1 MKKWIIIIVVVL
13 VALIAIGIFY
23 EAGYLH
29 FKSSTLSALVAA
41 LACPYM
47 FIKNK
52 LFNRNSP
59 ESVNDII
66 NRAKDGLINDEEHR
80 TEYDAQVF
88 AKEQEINELKA
99 QVNHLTTQI
108 QNKTAEEEAV
118 HTAVREMSSDEISRE
133 FEKLYYANEKDD

>member
-1 MKKWIIIIVVVL
+1 MKKWIIIIIVIL
-13 VALIAIGIFY
+13 VALIGIGILY
-23 EAGYLH
+23 DAGYLH

-41 LACPYM
+41 LAGPYM

-52 LFNRNSP
+52 LFNRNTP

-80 TEYDAQVF
+80 EEYDAKV
-88 AKEQEINELKA
+88 ASKENEISALKA
-99 QVNHLTTQI
+99 QVDNLTTQI
-108 QNKTAEEEAV
+108 QAKTAEEEAV
-118 HTAVREMSSDEISRE
+118 HTAVREMSTDEISKE

>member
-1 MKKWIIIIVVVL
+1 
-13 VALIAIGIFY
+13 
-23 EAGYLH
+23 
-29 FKSSTLSALVAA
+29 
-41 LACPYM
+41 M

-80 TEYDAQVF
+80 TEYDAQVS

>member
-29 FKSSTLSALVAA
+29 FKSSTLSALFAA

-66 NRAKDGLINDEEHR
+66 NRAKDGLISDEEHR
-80 TEYDAQVF
+80 TEYDAQVS